1 MNHLVNITKKELREL
16 LTPGTMLSIIMVVIL
31 FVALGQGM
39 SGQTEKALAPA
50 DIGVQYQVDDP
61 TTEIYGGITYENLVQ
76 SAYIA
81 LYGENVDLNKIHV
94 ISKEEVAYGD
104 TTAICKTISANGY
117 KYALSIPKE
126 IESKVASYESTTLPV
141 YYVYKDG
148 GVFSTVSAAS
158 ANSLITQMSN
168 ILSINVLKDKLSGIS
183 SDPEEA
189 AKQAYAAEHPLIVS
203 GSQTYTYINGSVHDN
218 VTPSEIYNAQMSQSM
233 MVPIVVMIV
242 ISMVGSVIITSM
254 GSEKENKTLETLL
267 TMPVRRTT
275 IVSGKLLAAAIMGL
289 IYGIFYL
296 IGMMFYAEGM
306 TSGLSSSVNLDELG
320 LGMDMIKWAILFG
333 ILFLAI
339 FSALGI
345 CMILGAFTKNYKM
358 AQTMVMPITVM
369 AIIPMMVLLFSDY
382 NSLPGFLQAVM
393 FAIPFTH
400 PMMAMPNLVLG
411 NTSLIIGGAAYLLIL
426 DIVLILIT
434 VRLYNSDVLI
444 TGLDKSKFKSLFR
457 GSKRRKTQ

>member
-16 LTPGTMLSIIMVVIL
+16 LTPGTMLSIIMVVVL

-39 SGQTEKALAPA
+39 SGQTEKATAPA
-50 DIGVQYQVDDP
+50 VIGIQFEVDDP
-61 TTEIYGGITYENLVQ
+61 STAIVYGTMTYEQVVKDAY
-76 SAYIA
+76 SAVYP
-81 LYGENVDLNKIHV
+81 NVDPDDYIKI
-94 ISKEEVAYGD
+94 ISKDLESDEE
-104 TTAICKTISANGY
+104 ICKTVSANGY
-117 KYALSIPKE
+117 KYAINVPSDLSTNL
-126 IESKVASYESTTLPV
+126 TTYTVTVIPV

-158 ANSLITQMSN
+158 ANSLISN
-168 ILSINVLKDKLSGIS
+168 ISAILSLEVLKDELGV
-183 SDPEEA
+183 DEA
-189 AKQAYAAEHPLIVS
+189 KAFAAAHPLVIS
-203 GSQTYTYINGSVHDN
+203 DATTATYINGSVHYG

-320 LGMDMIKWAILFG
+320 LGMDMVKWAILFG

-358 AQTMVMPITVM
+358 AQTMVMPITVL
-369 AIIPMMVLLFSDY
+369 AIIPMMVFMFSDY

-393 FAIPFTH
+393 FAIPFSH

-426 DIVLILIT
+426 DVVLILIT

-444 TGLDKSKFKSLFR
+444 TGLDKSKFKSLFG